1 MSPVFILSR
10 LCLKRRFQFFGIAV
24 PPPVSALVTF
34 LTISSSMTCLRPTA
48 SAFSH
53 GTLTVMSLC
62 RILIVR
68 YSRFSP
74 RTRRFSFFTIV
85 PAPWCG
91 YTTLSPTLNKPSSPT
106 GRGSTRQD
114 ADGETPPAKWL
125 RVYQKSRKSATFSQS
140 ACTLRLQTGQARSA
154 RDQPWPSK
162 GLPSPG
168 APGRR
173 GKARPEREVTRESEL
188 EVAIDEIVFL
198 EPAEPLADV
207 SRPRG

>member
-1 MSPVFILSR
+1 ASSKMSPVFILSR

-24 PPPVSALVTF
+24 PPPVNAFVTF
-34 LTISSSMTCLRPTA
+34 LTISSLITCRRPTA

-74 RTRRFSFFTIV
+74 KTTRFSFLTIV

-114 ADGETPPAKWL
+114 ADRVNARRAQVSSVAKVPQIGHFSEKSLLVAELAFLTPRW
-125 RVYQKSRKSATFSQS
+125 
-140 ACTLRLQTGQARSA
+140 QASEDVTVQVA
-154 RDQPWPSK
+154 RCV
-162 GLPSPG
+162 
-168 APGRR
+168 R
-173 GKARPEREVTRESEL
+173 
-188 EVAIDEIVFL
+188 
-198 EPAEPLADV
+198 
-207 SRPRG
+207 